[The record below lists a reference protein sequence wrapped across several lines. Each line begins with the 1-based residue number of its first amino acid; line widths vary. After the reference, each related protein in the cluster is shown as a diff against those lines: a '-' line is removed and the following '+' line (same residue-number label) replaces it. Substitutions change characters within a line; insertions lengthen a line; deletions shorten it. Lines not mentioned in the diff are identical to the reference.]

1 MTGPKIQRR
10 GNAAY
15 IIEEKSIGLLGQSGR
30 KRIRSIEGRRER
42 RDRRKARHWVITVS
56 GCPT

>member
-1 MTGPKIQRR
+1 MLTGPKIQRR

-15 IIEEKSIGLLGQSGR
+15 IIEEKSIGLLGQPGR

-42 RDRRKARHWVITVS
+42 RESKMTEGRLGTE
-56 GCPT
+56 